1 MRFTSKIKNIIN
13 LLRTEKQ
20 VPIPQPVNAQRLLE
34 GKVSLITG
42 GSGGIGF
49 AMAEAF
55 LKSGAKVIIAG
66 TKEEKLKNCCE
77 KLRNSI
83 EKTGGGVQKYICS
96 TSYSMYL
103 M

>member
-1 MRFTSKIKNIIN
+1 MRFTSRIKNTIN

-20 VPIPQPVNAQRLLE
+20 VPIPQPVNAQKLLE
-34 GKVSLITG
+34 GKVALITG
-42 GSGGIGF
+42 GSSGIGF

-66 TKEEKLKNCCE
+66 TKEDKLKNCCE

-83 EKTGGGVQKYICS
+83 EKNGGGYRNIFAAHRTQC
-96 TSYSMYL
+96 T
-103 M
+103 